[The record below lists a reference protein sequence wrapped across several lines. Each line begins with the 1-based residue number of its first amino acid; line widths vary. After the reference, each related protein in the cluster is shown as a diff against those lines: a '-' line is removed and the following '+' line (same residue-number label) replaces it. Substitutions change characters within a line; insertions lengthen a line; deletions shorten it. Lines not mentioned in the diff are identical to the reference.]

1 MKADHL
7 IQRLGL
13 KKLPGEGG
21 YYKETYRSSETA
33 EGDRNLSTAIY
44 YLVTA
49 ETGSKM
55 HRVRSDEIF
64 HFYFGD
70 PVQMLL
76 LYPSGE
82 SRIVFMG
89 HDMPSGQKTQL
100 VVPKGTWQ
108 GCTVVEGGRGYA
120 FMGTTMAPGFEL
132 EDFELG
138 AAESLVSRFP
148 QHESMIRSL
157 T

>member
-1 MKADHL
+1 
-7 IQRLGL
+7 
-13 KKLPGEGG
+13 
-21 YYKETYRSSETA
+21 
-33 EGDRNLSTAIY
+33 
-44 YLVTA
+44 
-49 ETGSKM
+49 M

-108 GCTVVEGGRGYA
+108 GCMVLE
-120 FMGTTMAPGFEL
+120 MEL
-132 EDFELG
+132 LVLLSLATSLG
-138 AAESLVSRFP
+138 VSCG
-148 QHESMIRSL
+148 I
-157 T
+157 